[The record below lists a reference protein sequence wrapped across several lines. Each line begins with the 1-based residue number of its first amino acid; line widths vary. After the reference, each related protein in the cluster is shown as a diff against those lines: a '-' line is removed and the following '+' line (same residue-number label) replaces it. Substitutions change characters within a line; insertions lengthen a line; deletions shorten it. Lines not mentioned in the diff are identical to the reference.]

1 MFSSIRSKIQVFWG
15 VGHERTL
22 LIKKNIL
29 YSFFIK
35 GASVLV
41 SFILV
46 PLTIHYVNQLQY
58 GIWITI
64 SSLVAWMNTFD
75 IGLSNGLRN
84 KMAHSLALGE
94 KENIKKYISTTYA
107 SLVLIAFTIF
117 ILFFVIGSF
126 FNWNQL
132 LNIKNSIGFSIWP
145 IILITLGS
153 FCIQFSLQPINSILI
168 ATHQPFKSSLI
179 LFFGQ
184 LLTLIII
191 FILTKISTG
200 SLQALVFVVAGSPL
214 FVYLLA
220 NIYLFS
226 ADLKEYVPSFR
237 YIDFSSAKSL
247 LNVGSAFFF
256 IQMGALILYETDNIV
271 IAKTLGPQDVTIF
284 NIAFKPF
291 SVLMITFSIIITPYW
306 SAFTDAY
313 AKRDIK
319 WIKQSIKKMRVL
331 CLYVLIASLLLCI
344 SGNIFYKL
352 WIGNTV
358 IVTYSLSFS
367 LAILVSVQAWQV
379 IHAYMLNGIGKL
391 KVQLIF
397 IVGTGILNIPL
408 SVLLVQYI
416 GIPGTVWANV
426 IMLLIMNIAF
436 TYQCNLIIDQKD
448 TGIWAK

>member
-1 MFSSIRSKIQVFWG
+1 MFSFIRSKIQFFWG
-15 VGHERTL
+15 AGHERTL

-46 PLTIHYVNQLQY
+46 PLTIHYVNSLQY

-84 KMAHSLALGE
+84 KIAHSLAMGE
-94 KENIKKYISTTYA
+94 NENIIKYISTTYA
-107 SLVLIAFTIF
+107 SLLLIACSTFAIF
-117 ILFFVIGSF
+117 FIVGSF
-126 FNWNQL
+126 FNWDQL
-132 LNIKNSIGFSIWP
+132 LNIDKAINFSIWP
-145 IILITLGS
+145 IILITLGA
-153 FCIQFSLQPINSILI
+153 FCIQFFLQPINSILI

-179 LFFGQ
+179 LFLGQ
-184 LLTLIII
+184 LLTLILI
-191 FILTKISTG
+191 FILTKTATA
-200 SLQALVFVVAGSPL
+200 SLQLLVLVAAGSPL
-214 FVYLLA
+214 FVYVIA
-220 NIYLFS
+220 NIFLFNTS
-226 ADLKEYVPSFR
+226 LKAYKPRLRFV
-237 YIDFSSAKSL
+237 DFSSAKRL

-284 NIAFKPF
+284 NIAYKPF
-291 SVLMITFSIIITPYW
+291 SVLMIAFSIVITPYW

-313 AKRDIK
+313 AKKDML
-319 WIKQSIKKMRVL
+319 WIKQSIRKMRFL
-331 CLYVLIASLLLCI
+331 CLYIFVAALLLCA

-352 WIGNTV
+352 WIGDSVV
-358 IVTYSLSFS
+358 ISYSLSFS
-367 LAILVSVQAWQV
+367 LAIMISVQSWQV

-391 KVQLIF
+391 RMQLIL

-408 SVLLVQYI
+408 SVFLIHYT
-416 GIPGTVWANV
+416 GIPGTVIA
-426 IMLLIMNIAF
+426 NIAMLIIMDVVF
-436 TYQCNLIIDQKD
+436 TYQCNLIIDQKA
-448 TGIWAK
+448 TGIWER

>member
-1 MFSSIRSKIQVFWG
+1 MFSSLKSKVKGFWG
-15 VGHERTL
+15 DGHERTL

-46 PLTIHYVNQLQY
+46 PLTIHYVNQVQY
-58 GIWITI
+58 GIWIVI

-84 KMAHSLALGE
+84 KMAHSLALDQ
-94 KENIKKYISTTYA
+94 KESIKKYISTTYA
-107 SLVLIAFTIF
+107 SLFLIAFVIF
-117 ILFFVIGSF
+117 VVFFVIGSF
-126 FNWNQL
+126 FNWNQM
-132 LNIKNSIGFSIWP
+132 LNVNNSIGFDIWP

-191 FILTKISTG
+191 FILTKVSPG
-200 SLQALVFVVAGSPL
+200 SLQLLVWVVAGSPL
-214 FVYLLA
+214 FVYAMA

-226 ADLKEYVPSFR
+226 TSLKDYVPSFK
-237 YIDFSSAKSL
+237 YIDFGSAKSL
-247 LNVGSAFFF
+247 LNIGSAFFV

-271 IAKTLGPQDVTIF
+271 IAKTLGPEDVTIF
-284 NIAFKPF
+284 NIAYKPF
-291 SVLMITFSIIITPYW
+291 SVLMIAFSIIVTPYW

-313 AKRDIK
+313 AKKDMQ
-319 WIKQSIKKMRVL
+319 WIKQSIKKMRLL
-331 CLYVLIASLLLCI
+331 CLYILIASLLLCA

-352 WIGNTV
+352 WVGDSVFI
-358 IVTYSLSFS
+358 TYSLSFS
-367 LAILVSVQAWQV
+367 LAILIAVQAWQV

-391 KVQLIF
+391 RVQLIL
-397 IVGTGILNIPL
+397 IVGTGVLNIPL
-408 SVLLVQYI
+408 SVLLIKYM

-426 IMLLIMNIAF
+426 IMLVIMDIAF
-436 TYQCNLIIDQKD
+436 TYQCNLISDQKD
-448 TGIWAK
+448 YGIWAK